1 MLTPEYLLSISE
13 GAEEIASQLHAD
25 IISRIVERIAIRA
38 SRGDEY
44 TMTAIDKWQIETLQ
58 ESGYLLEDIH
68 KEITKATAKQEK
80 EIKAAMQDAGVTALD
95 YDDAIYKA
103 AGLSP
108 LPLWESPHLVRLM
121 QRNYEATL
129 GEWGNYTRTTA
140 TASQNAFIQ
149 ACDEAYNLT
158 TSGALSYTQAFG
170 EAIKEIAKDG
180 VIVTYPSGHT
190 DTIET
195 ATLRAM
201 RTGISQATGDIQTA
215 RMEEM
220 EWDIIL
226 VSSHMGART
235 APNEDAANHAWWQ
248 GKFYS
253 RKGKTEGLPLFSV
266 TGYGTGAGLCGWNC
280 RHSFGAGD
288 GENNP
293 FEQFDSEENKK
304 AYELSQR
311 QRLLERRI
319 RKSKREVM
327 ALQSAVDA
335 TKDEKLKF
343 DLQQSLDKKSYLLQK
358 QNKAYNQFCEDNEL
372 KKLQERLK
380 IAEWG
385 RNEAAKARGA
395 ARRYENAK

>member
-1 MLTPEYLLSISE
+1 MLTPEYLLRISE

-58 ESGYLLEDIH
+58 ETGHLLEDIQ

-170 EAIKEIAKDG
+170 EAIKEISKDG
-180 VIVTYPSGHT
+180 VTVTYPSGHT

-195 ATLRAM
+195 ATLRAV
-201 RTGISQATGDIQTA
+201 RTGIAQATMQISMA
-215 RMEEM
+215 RMKEM
-220 EWDIIL
+220 EVDHVL
-226 VSSHMGART
+226 TTSHMGARPT
-235 APNEDAANHAWWQ
+235 HELWQ
-248 GKFYS
+248 GQIFHVDWEKMPS
-253 RKGKTEGLPLFSV
+253 
-266 TGYGTGAGLCGWNC
+266 GW
-280 RHSFGAGD
+280 SF
-288 GENNP
+288 
-293 FEQFDSEENKK
+293 
-304 AYELSQR
+304 
-311 QRLLERRI
+311 
-319 RKSKREVM
+319 
-327 ALQSAVDA
+327 
-335 TKDEKLKF
+335 
-343 DLQQSLDKKSYLLQK
+343 
-358 QNKAYNQFCEDNEL
+358 
-372 KKLQERLK
+372 
-380 IAEWG
+380 
-385 RNEAAKARGA
+385 
-395 ARRYENAK
+395 